1 MPHSVAT
8 SPDVSSPAV
17 SSPAKSR
24 TKSSRTMAGSSLA
37 LHNLRAVVIL
47 VVLAFHAVLA
57 YVQWIPE
64 SAGGFNDP
72 PYRWRA
78 FPIVDSHRFFGFD
91 LFCAWQDVFLM
102 SLMFLLSGL
111 FVWPSLQRK
120 RSFGFVRDRLR
131 RLGLPFVFGVLVL
144 IPIAVYPAYLA
155 TGGDPSMQVY
165 LQHYVALPFLPN
177 GQLWFLWQLLALN
190 FVVVGLNWI
199 APGAISALGRWSGRA
214 GKRPAVYFSVLIAI
228 SAIVYIP
235 LALAFTP
242 WEWSNSG
249 LLSVQWCRP
258 LLYGVYFFAGV
269 GIGAAG
275 IDVGLVAADGA
286 LGRRWKLWLAV
297 ALASLFL
304 WMGVTAL
311 TLDGPAPFAIE
322 IAAGLCFVVA
332 CAAGCFFVIA
342 SSLRFGTTPSAGLD
356 SLSTNA
362 YSLYLVHYD
371 FVVWLQYALLGAAL
385 FALVKGIIVFC
396 GTVALS
402 WLTILLVNR
411 IPFGLRSISTPSQ
424 AAKQDLPSQK
434 ATRLYARLRQF
445 VSQ

>member
-1 MPHSVAT
+1 
-8 SPDVSSPAV
+8 
-17 SSPAKSR
+17 
-24 TKSSRTMAGSSLA
+24 MAGSSLA

-47 VVLAFHAVLA
+47 VVLAFHSVLA
-57 YVQWIPE
+57 YLQWIPE
-64 SAGGFNDP
+64 SARGFNDP

-78 FPIVDSHRFFGFD
+78 FPIVDSHHFFGFD

-120 RSFGFVRDRLR
+120 RSWGFVRDRLR

-144 IPIAVYPAYLA
+144 IPIAAYPAYLA
-155 TGGDPSMQVY
+155 SGGDPSLAVY

-177 GQLWFLWQLLALN
+177 GQLWFLWQLLAWN
-190 FVVVGLNWI
+190 FVVVALNWI
-199 APGAISALGRWSGRA
+199 APGAIGALGRWSAKAGR
-214 GKRPAVYFSVLIAI
+214 RPAVYFSVLIAI
-228 SAIVYIP
+228 SAIAYVP

-242 WEWSNSG
+242 WAWSNSG

-297 ALASLFL
+297 ALATLFL

-311 TLDGPAPFAIE
+311 TLDGPAPPVIE
-322 IAAGLCFVVA
+322 IAADLCFVLA

-402 WLTILLVNR
+402 WLTILLVER
-411 IPFGLRSISTPSQ
+411 IPFGLRLASPRSK
-424 AAKQDLPSQK
+424 AAAAANLSSAK
-434 ATRLYARLRQF
+434 AMRLYDRLRQF

>member
-1 MPHSVAT
+1 MPHSVAM
-8 SPDVSSPAV
+8 
-17 SSPAKSR
+17 SR
-24 TKSSRTMAGSSLA
+24 SSRA

-47 VVLAFHAVLA
+47 IVLAFHSVLA

-64 SAGGFNDP
+64 RSAGLDDP
-72 PYRWRA
+72 PYLWRA
-78 FPIVDSHRFFGFD
+78 FPIVDSHRWFGFD

-120 RSFGFVRDRLR
+120 RGWGFVRDRLR
-131 RLGLPFVFGVLVL
+131 RLGLPFAFGVLVL
-144 IPIAVYPAYLA
+144 IPIAVYPTYLA
-155 TGGDPSMQVY
+155 IGGDPSLSVY
-165 LQHYVALPFLPN
+165 LHHYVALPFLPN

-199 APGAISALGRWSGRA
+199 APDAVRALGRWSTAA
-214 GKRPAVYFSVLIAI
+214 GQRPHIYFSVLIAL
-228 SAIVYIP
+228 SAIAYVP

-242 WEWSNSG
+242 WAWSNSG

-297 ALASLFL
+297 AIASLLL

-311 TLDGPAPFAIE
+311 TMNGPAPVVIE
-322 IAAGLCFVVA
+322 VAAALCFVLA
-332 CAAGCFFVIA
+332 CAGGCFFVIA
-342 SSLRFGTTPSAGLD
+342 SSLRFGTTPSSGLD

-371 FVVWLQYALLGAAL
+371 FVVWLQYALLGTAL
-385 FALVKGIIVFC
+385 FALIKGVIVFC
-396 GTVALS
+396 GTLILS
-402 WLTILLVNR
+402 WLTVVLVER
-411 IPFGLRSISTPSQ
+411 IPFGLRPRSAPSRV
-424 AAKQDLPSQK
+424 AAQK
-434 ATRLYARLRQF
+434 VRPQRATRLYTRLRQF

>member
-1 MPHSVAT
+1 MPHSVAM
-8 SPDVSSPAV
+8 
-17 SSPAKSR
+17 SR
-24 TKSSRTMAGSSLA
+24 SSRA

-47 VVLAFHAVLA
+47 VVLAFHSVLA

-64 SAGGFNDP
+64 RSAGFDDP
-72 PYRWRA
+72 PYLWRA
-78 FPIVDSHRFFGFD
+78 FPIVDSHRWFGFD

-120 RSFGFVRDRLR
+120 RGWGFVRDRLR
-131 RLGLPFVFGVLVL
+131 RLGLPYVFGVLVL

-155 TGGDPSMQVY
+155 IGGDPSLTVY

-190 FVVVGLNWI
+190 LVVVGLNWI
-199 APGAISALGRWSGRA
+199 APDAVRALGRWSAAA
-214 GKRPAVYFSVLIAI
+214 GQRPHIYFSALIAL
-228 SAIVYIP
+228 SAIAYVP

-242 WEWSNSG
+242 WAWSNSG

-297 ALASLFL
+297 AIASLFL
-304 WMGVTAL
+304 WMGVTAV
-311 TLDGPAPFAIE
+311 TMNGPAPVVIE
-322 IAAGLCFVVA
+322 IAAALCFVLA
-332 CAAGCFFVIA
+332 CAGGCFFVIA
-342 SSLRFGTTPSAGLD
+342 SSLRFGTTPSSGLD

-371 FVVWLQYALLGAAL
+371 FVVWLQYALLGTAL
-385 FALVKGIIVFC
+385 FALIKGVIVFC
-396 GTVALS
+396 GTLILS
-402 WLTILLVNR
+402 WLTVALVER
-411 IPFGLRSISTPSQ
+411 IPFGLRLSSTPSRV
-424 AAKQDLPSQK
+424 AAQK
-434 ATRLYARLRQF
+434 VRPQRATRLYARLRQF